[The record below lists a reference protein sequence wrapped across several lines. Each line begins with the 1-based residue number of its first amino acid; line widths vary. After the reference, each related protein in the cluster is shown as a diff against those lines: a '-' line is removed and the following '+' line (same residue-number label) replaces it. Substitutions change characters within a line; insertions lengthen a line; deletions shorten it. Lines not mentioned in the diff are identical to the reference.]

1 MTRRPKLVG
10 TVAVVAVP
18 SGAALARRLVGEG
31 AAGVVTGTVGDEI
44 GRLLAELE
52 GGPGRVVGLLPRE
65 APAERRCPTGD
76 LVFAGAQG
84 GPSSERGCAQ
94 LGPPRRTD
102 PSASCVRR
110 GRCGWRKMHRCR
122 AHRKRRSASPLGR
135 RCHRLSHCEPAQLGY
150 SARSQ

>member
-52 GGPGRVVGLLPRE
+52 GGPGRVAHFHSDLASDDDVDALVE
-65 APAERRCPTGD
+65 FVAEEFGNR
-76 LVFAGAQG
+76 
-84 GPSSERGCAQ
+84 
-94 LGPPRRTD
+94 PP
-102 PSASCVRR
+102 V
-110 GRCGWRKMHRCR
+110 
-122 AHRKRRSASPLGR
+122 
-135 RCHRLSHCEPAQLGY
+135 E
-150 SARSQ
+150 